1 MPESINEV
9 KFKGSNATDFSDIK
23 QLKLKFNETKTVYA
37 WNKPY
42 TLTVDTTELNNPVNK
57 TNVPSYNIIR
67 ANTYEPLVTGREVLD
82 KVNIN
87 QTLIQGSASNLTTSR
102 KELPIYHGDEIKFN
116 NVSSGDTAH
125 YDYNNLPSST
135 YSVSGNITIKP
146 SQTLKTFTITVNNT
160 EHSYSIIERP
170 ENNSPYGHG
179 GVMGGCMSSA
189 SVFAGDNIY
198 VFLRAKEGYNIT
210 STENYLFNDVTS
222 NKTVNVTTEERS
234 GTLTIKKYVDDAAIS
249 SLGSEQFFT
258 YSGNITRDNNT
269 KTSFTNNASDTWT
282 YSNGVKYWDRYSV
295 SVDSINSNIVSMV
308 TDSSSSGNITDN
320 TTITLKAQRKMGTFN
335 IMKSGVV
342 LTDGTSVVQSSGS
355 YTDFNKYGSISNVE
369 LTNNLKGG
377 NYSSTSEA
385 TDRYQSSIYALDSFS
400 VSGSANTGYQYLGL
414 STSSGSQSI
423 SYSPGASYT
432 YPDART
438 STFYPVFKVNTYSGV
453 YYNRSD
459 FNSAVISSYT
469 YSATYNSTR
478 TISPSSITGFT
489 FANKISY
496 YVNEGDAQAT
506 TVIGSS
512 ATFTVRAVN
521 GKGNNYVMYY
531 TPNTYSLGVST
542 YTTNDYDS
550 NLSNLLY
557 GWNVAGCYNF
567 YTASIYRSSSP
578 YSNGSVYPSESSKI
592 GTISFKIVQTGSNS
606 HNFGTTFSGA
616 NLSQDSL
623 YYKDR
628 VKIIRTLTSGY
639 STYFE
644 IHRAKQTEEITIDS
658 NKLIYATSGQGN
670 NGYGNYWL
678 PRLRHYPTTAPKID
692 HDYKYSN
699 DTSTPMIFTSA
710 NTKVFF
716 YRCLSNS
723 KFPKL
728 EFGASSVSSTL
739 NSLSARILATI
750 YNEPSVAG
758 EYVTGLFSMTTDS
771 NNKFVTYDDGYIS
784 PHAYPVKDD
793 NCGIVL
799 LAKATGANTSTDS
812 ETIYVKTDINSIAQ
826 KYSSTASR
834 LSGNSRYHY
843 VVIPST
849 VISFKAGVS
858 IGYMHV
864 VAEKLNL

>member
-102 KELPIYHGDEIKFN
+102 KEFPIYHGDDIEFN
-116 NVSSGDTAH
+116 KVSSGDTAH
-125 YDYNNLPSST
+125 YDYNNLPNST

-146 SQTLKTFTITVNNT
+146 TQTLKTFTITVNNN

-179 GVMGGCMSSA
+179 GVISGCMSSA

-198 VFLRAKEGYNIT
+198 VSLRPKEGYNIT
-210 STENYLFNDVTS
+210 STENYVFNDVTS

-234 GTLTIKKYVDDAAIS
+234 GTLTIKKYVDDTAIS
-249 SLGSEQFFT
+249 SLGNEQFFT
-258 YSGNITRDNNT
+258 YSGNITRDNTT

-308 TDSSSSGNITDN
+308 TASSSSGNVTDS

-342 LTDGTSVVQSSGS
+342 LTNGTSVVQSSGS
-355 YTDFNKYGSISNVE
+355 YTDFNKYLNGDLNISLINNIKGGDYSFE
-369 LTNNLKGG
+369 RTNNIP
-377 NYSSTSEA
+377 TC
-385 TDRYQSSIYALDSFS
+385 YQSSIYALDSFS
-400 VSGSANTGYQYLGL
+400 VSGNANTGYQYLGL
-414 STSSGSQSI
+414 SASSGSQSI
-423 SYSPGASYT
+423 TYSPGVSYT

-459 FNSAVISSYT
+459 YNSAVISSYT

-489 FANKISY
+489 FANKIAY
-496 YVNEGDAQAT
+496 YVNENDYEPT
-506 TVIGSS
+506 KLTGSS

-521 GKGNNYVMYY
+521 GGANNYVMYY

-542 YTTNDYDS
+542 HTVNDYDS
-550 NLSNLLY
+550 NLSHLLY

-567 YTASIYRSSSP
+567 YTASIYRSASP
-578 YSNGSVYPSESSKI
+578 YSSGSVYPSDSSKI
-592 GTISFKIVQTGSNS
+592 GTISFKITQTGSNS
-606 HNFGTTFSGA
+606 HNFGASFESA
-616 NLSQDSL
+616 SLSSSSL
-623 YYKDR
+623 YYKDQ
-628 VKIIRTLTSGY
+628 VKIIRTLTAGY
-639 STYFE
+639 SDYFE
-644 IHRAKQTEEITIDS
+644 IPSGKQTETITMDN
-658 NKLIYATSGQGN
+658 NKIIYATPS
-670 NGYGNYWL
+670 NGSNGEEGNYWL
-678 PRLRHYPTTAPKID
+678 PELRHYPTTAPMID
-692 HDYKYSN
+692 DDYEYS
-699 DTSTPMIFTSA
+699 DAGPSSIFTSA
-710 NTKVFF
+710 NTRVFF
-716 YRCLSNS
+716 YRGPKNS
-723 KFPKL
+723 KFGYL
-728 EFGASSVSSTL
+728 AYGASNVQNKL
-739 NSLSARILATI
+739 KSLSVEKLAEI
-750 YNEPSVAG
+750 YNQPSQAHS
-758 EYVTGLFSMTTDS
+758 YVPGLFSMVKN
-771 NNKFVTYDDGYIS
+771 NNKFVTAGPYKVPDS
-784 PHAYPVKDD
+784 YPVKDD
-793 NCGIVL
+793 SCGIVL
-799 LAKATGANTSTDS
+799 LARTS
-812 ETIYVKTDINSIAQ
+812 NLSITYESLFVQ
-826 KYSSTASR
+826 VDTSGVISCSSVSSNDV
-834 LSGNSRYHY
+834 LGSYKFHY
-843 VVIPST
+843 ALIPSGQFN
-849 VISFKAGVS
+849 VKAGGS
-858 IGYMHV
+858 IGHIHV
-864 VAEKLNL
+864 LAA